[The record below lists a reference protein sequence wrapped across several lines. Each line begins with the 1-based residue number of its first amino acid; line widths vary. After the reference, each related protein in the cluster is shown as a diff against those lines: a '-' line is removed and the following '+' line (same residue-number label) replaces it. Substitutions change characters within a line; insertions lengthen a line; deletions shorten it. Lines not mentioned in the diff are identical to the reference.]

1 MYFRGNCATAQGGVR
16 RYNYGLHFAKVATR
30 ELALCVWFCV
40 GYKAKADVRRYNIFL
55 IYARKIAFWGDF
67 SYRYVAYERSYAPA
81 AGDVGFAEV
90 VCA

>member
-1 MYFRGNCATAQGGVR
+1 MPTAQGGVR

-55 IYARKIAFWGDF
+55 IYAREIAFLGDF
-67 SYRYVAYERSYAPA
+67 Y
-81 AGDVGFAEV
+81 GVGCKV
-90 VCA
+90 SRHRVPV